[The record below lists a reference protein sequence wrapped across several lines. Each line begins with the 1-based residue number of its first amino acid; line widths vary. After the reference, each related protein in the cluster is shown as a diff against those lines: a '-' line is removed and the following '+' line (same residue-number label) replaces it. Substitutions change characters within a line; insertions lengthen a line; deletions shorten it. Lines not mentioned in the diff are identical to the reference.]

1 LLRQLV
7 KMEHQDAPEDVNFGD
22 DVINT
27 LLSDDILTRALR
39 DESAFVDAID
49 NRNDDVEKL
58 YH

>member
-1 LLRQLV
+1 
-7 KMEHQDAPEDVNFGD
+7 MEHQDAPEDVNFGD

>member
-1 LLRQLV
+1 MLRQLV

-27 LLSDDILTRALR
+27 LLSDDIFTRALR

>member
-1 LLRQLV
+1 
-7 KMEHQDAPEDVNFGD
+7 MEHQDAPEDVNFGD

-27 LLSDDILTRALR
+27 LLSDDIFTRALR

>member
-1 LLRQLV
+1 MLRQLV